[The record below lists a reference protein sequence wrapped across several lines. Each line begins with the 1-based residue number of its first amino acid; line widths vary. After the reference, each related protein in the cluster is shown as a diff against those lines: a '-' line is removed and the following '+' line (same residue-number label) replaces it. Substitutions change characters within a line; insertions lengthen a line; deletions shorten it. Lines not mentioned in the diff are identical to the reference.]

1 MNIVDLYRNGDPVMS
16 FEFFPPKTE
25 RGYQSLFETIRDLG
39 ELSPGFVS
47 VTMGAGGSTRNQTV
61 DLVIRIEREL
71 GLTAMAHLPCLGSE
85 SSEIAQILDDL
96 TAGGIQNVLA
106 LRGDP
111 PRDAADFRHPDSGFD
126 YANELT
132 AFIAERGGFTIGG
145 GCHPEM
151 HPEAESPE
159 VDLAQLKKKVE
170 AGSQFLISQLFFD
183 NTKFFDFVERARAA
197 GIQVPIVPGIMPIT
211 SVSGIRR
218 MASLGGGTIPAELN
232 ATLSLN
238 ENGGNGT
245 GTGTNNT
252 NDAILEIGIEWAT
265 LQCRELIEGGVP
277 GIHFYTL
284 NRSSAT
290 RRIHHALREAGLVQ

>member
-1 MNIVDLYRNGDPVMS
+1 MNIVDLYRHGDPVVS
-16 FEFFPPKTE
+16 FEFFPPKTD
-25 RGYQSLFETIRDLG
+25 RGYQSLFETIGDLG
-39 ELSPGFVS
+39 KLSPGFVS
-47 VTMGAGGSTRNQTV
+47 VTMGAGGSTRNLTV
-61 DLVIRIEREL
+61 DLVIRIEGEL

-85 SSEIAQILDDL
+85 RSEIARVLDDL
-96 TAGGIQNVLA
+96 AAGGIQNVLA

-111 PRDAADFRHPDSGFD
+111 PREATDFSHPESGFD
-126 YANELT
+126 YASELT
-132 AFIAERGGFTIGG
+132 AFIAERGGFAIGG

-159 VDLAQLKKKVE
+159 IDLNHLKKKVD

-183 NTKFFDFVERARAA
+183 NAKFFDFVERARTA

-218 MASLGGGTIPAELN
+218 MASLGGGTIPDELN
-232 ATLSLN
+232 AELSR
-238 ENGGNGT
+238 
-245 GTGTNNT
+245 
-252 NDAILEIGIEWAT
+252 NDDDDKAILEVGIEWAT

-290 RRIHHALREAGLVQ
+290 QRIHQALRGAGLV